1 MKLKNIL
8 KGIDDKNENDKIIKI
23 KEQKKYFTIKINLF
37 TI

>member
-23 KEQKKYFTIKINLF
+23 KEQKKYLY
-37 TI
+37 